1 MAILVD
7 VIGRLG
13 NKPEIRTSV
22 AGNEFMTF
30 NLAVEDFNKGEKETV
45 WFTVADFSNN
55 IKKKVEFLN
64 KGSMVHVV
72 GEEKV
77 RIYHDREN
85 NPKIA
90 RDIRVS
96 FLSFVSTSNSG
107 SSKQEE
113 QAQDVNCGNLPQGQ
127 PIQETAPST
136 NSSGAPIPPQS
147 QTISNQTT
155 ARTQRVQQPA
165 TVATNQ
171 TNDIED
177 DLPF

>member
-1 MAILVD
+1 MAILID

-55 IKKKVEFLN
+55 IKKKAEFLN
-64 KGSMVHVV
+64 KGSMVHII

-96 FLSFVSTSNSG
+96 FLSFVSTNNG
-107 SSKQEE
+107 GTSKQEE
-113 QAQDVNCGNLPQGQ
+113 QAQDANCGTLTQNPSAEVNTAAPAPQVQ
-127 PIQETAPST
+127 AAPVRA
-136 NSSGAPIPPQS
+136 NRP
-147 QTISNQTT
+147 
-155 ARTQRVQQPA
+155 QPA
-165 TVATNQ
+165 VAAAAQ
-171 TNDIED
+171 SNDIED

>member
-1 MAILVD
+1 MAVLID

-13 NKPEIRTSV
+13 NKPEIRTSA

-55 IKKKVEFLN
+55 IKKKIEFLN
-64 KGSMVHVV
+64 KGSMVHVI

-77 RIYHDREN
+77 RIYHDRDN
-85 NPKIA
+85 NPRIA

-96 FLSFVSTSNSG
+96 FLSFVSTGGTNT
-107 SSKQEE
+107 KQEQEVSCGTLE
-113 QAQDVNCGNLPQGQ
+113 QTVNTEQR
-127 PIQETAPST
+127 APK
-136 NSSGAPIPPQS
+136 P
-147 QTISNQTT
+147 
-155 ARTQRVQQPA
+155 
-165 TVATNQ
+165 TVAPAPAQPQAPVTQ
-171 TNDIED
+171 TVTTSTTVDIED